1 MKPPPRLEPPARG
14 ADLAWAVRS
23 GMIESVH
30 AGHLLA
36 VAADGSDVLVL
47 GEPDQQIYAR
57 SSLKPLQTVAIL
69 RTGVELTGEQIAL
82 ACASHNGEGR
92 HREVVRGVLT
102 AAGLAEADLRNTPD
116 WPLDADAAAAWRDAG
131 RAQEPIAQNC
141 SGKHAAMLASCVHS
155 GWDLDSYTS
164 AEHPLQQHIV
174 AMIAELSGEE
184 ARFLAVDGCG
194 APQPSTTVRGL
205 ARAFA
210 RIATAPAGTAEYR
223 VAAAMRAH
231 PFLVAG
237 TGRDATA
244 AMESVPGLIAKDGA
258 EGVYAAAL
266 PDGRAVA
273 LKVADG
279 ASRPRPVLLAAAL
292 RALGERGHW
301 PWSRVQVL
309 GHGEPVGSVL
319 PAFGVDGG
327 APGAPPTS
335 PGHGDPADSGSA
347 VGATG
352 AHGSGSGPGSG
363 AG

>member
-1 MKPPPRLEPPARG
+1 MKPPPRLDPPARG
-14 ADLAWAVRS
+14 ADLAWVVRS

-36 VAADGSDVLVL
+36 VAADGTDALAL
-47 GEPDQQIYAR
+47 GAPEQQIYAR
-57 SSLKPLQTVAIL
+57 SSLKPLQTVAML
-69 RTGVELTGEQIAL
+69 RTGVPLTAEQVAL

-92 HREVVRGVLT
+92 HREVVRDLLAG
-102 AAGLAEADLRNTPD
+102 AGLTEADLGNTPD
-116 WPLDADAAAAWRDAG
+116 WPLDRDAAAAWADAG
-131 RAQEPIAQNC
+131 RVPEPIAQNC
-141 SGKHAAMLASCVHS
+141 SGKHAAMLASCARS
-155 GWDLDSYTS
+155 GWDTGTYLDP
-164 AEHPLQQHIV
+164 EHPLQQHILAV
-174 AMIAELSGEE
+174 IAELTGETV
-184 ARFLAVDGCG
+184 RYLAVDGCG

-210 RIATAPAGTAEYR
+210 AIATAPEGTAEHR

-244 AMESVPGLIAKDGA
+244 AMQSVPGLIAKDGA

-301 PWSRVQVL
+301 PWSRVPVL
-309 GHGEPVGSVL
+309 GHGQPVGSVL
-319 PAFGVDGG
+319 PAFEADGG
-327 APGAPPTS
+327 ASAAQAASLGSGESA
-335 PGHGDPADSGSA
+335 GGSA
-347 VGATG
+347 DGDTDA
-352 AHGSGSGPGSG
+352 AGSP
-363 AG
+363 AGEG

>member
-1 MKPPPRLEPPARG
+1 MVKPPPRLELPARG
-14 ADLAWAVRS
+14 AELAWVVRS

-47 GEPDQQIYAR
+47 GEPEQEIYAR
-57 SSLKPLQTVAIL
+57 SSLKPLQTVAML

-92 HREVVRGVLT
+92 HREVVRGILT

-116 WPLDADAAAAWRDAG
+116 WPLDADAAAAWAGAG
-131 RAQEPIAQNC
+131 RVREPIAQNC

-155 GWDLDSYTS
+155 GWDLDSYTR

-174 AMIAELSGEE
+174 AVITELTGAE

-301 PWSRVQVL
+301 PWSRVPVL

-319 PAFGVDGG
+319 PAFEADGAG
-327 APGAPPTS
+327 SGEAARS
-335 PGHGDPADSGSA
+335 PGHGGPAG
-347 VGATG
+347 
-352 AHGSGSGPGSG
+352 G
-363 AG
+363 AGAAGAVESSSPAAGEA